1 MAMSYPNERELQP
14 YCVLGRKV
22 EISGGL
28 YEWLQAVPSAFS
40 STSKMSLQVGQ
51 SWHCTLLDTMI
62 GSAVVVTVQ
71 SLSPVRLFVTT
82 WIVALQASLFITISQ
97 SLLKLM
103 SIKLVMPSN
112 HLISVFPF
120 SSSLQLFPASGSFP
134 MSQFFASGG
143 QNIGVSASA
152 SVLLMNIQDWFPL
165 GWTDLIS

>member
-103 SIKLVMPSN
+103 SIELVMPSYP
-112 HLISVFPF
+112 LL
-120 SSSLQLFPASGSFP
+120 SLSLLAFNLLLQQGLF
-134 MSQFFASGG
+134 
-143 QNIGVSASA
+143 
-152 SVLLMNIQDWFPL
+152 
-165 GWTDLIS
+165 